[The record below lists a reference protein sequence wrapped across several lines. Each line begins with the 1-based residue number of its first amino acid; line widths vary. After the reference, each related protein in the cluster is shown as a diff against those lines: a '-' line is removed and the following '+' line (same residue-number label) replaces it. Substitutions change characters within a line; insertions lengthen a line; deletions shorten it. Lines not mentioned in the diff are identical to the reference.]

1 MGSSSLIHLFRWW
14 LLEFT
19 ALLCGWSCLS
29 LNFLSDSTGS
39 APLPLV
45 HRRLD
50 IALLKRPKAVLS
62 RQHHEFG
69 TLLLSFCDWWGLCSL
84 PQLFFLSKSE
94 SIQIANPVCHCGCR
108 PGSFLGFQ
116 TNLHPWCCENK
127 IPIFLPG
134 ITVVL
139 LDTGKLLFSLSN

>member
-84 PQLFFLSKSE
+84 PQLFFLSIVNRFKL
-94 SIQIANPVCHCGCR
+94 QILCV
-108 PGSFLGFQ
+108 
-116 TNLHPWCCENK
+116 
-127 IPIFLPG
+127 
-134 ITVVL
+134 TVVADL
-139 LDTGKLLFSLSN
+139 APSWGFKPICIPGVVRIKFLFFYLESPWYYWIEENCYFH